1 MEDLPITTPFML
13 NKRGDLLKCGETHPY
28 IKPSLSMDL
37 SACVESLFYVHTD
50 DLIWFYDNSDQEIK
64 IDIIALC
71 ETIHNDAGLLSILP
85 HRSYI
90 EQICAEFSQIE
101 TIDTEDSVENAFNKL
116 NNDANNAFC
125 KVRTSNYKYNYGGD
139 NGEIYFRLTNS
150 DEFNWLDVVWN
161 VCVGFKSCLKK
172 VSILKDYQTFGKQF
186 DYISIKGTPV
196 NHLSIDEF
204 LVLR

>member
-37 SACVESLFYVHTD
+37 SASIESLFYVHVD
-50 DLIWFYDNSDQEIK
+50 DLIWFYNNSDQNIK
-64 IDIIALC
+64 TDIIALC
-71 ETIHNDAGLLSILP
+71 EAIRNDSTLLSTLSK
-85 HRSYI
+85 RSYI
-90 EQICAEFSQIE
+90 EGICAEFLQIE
-101 TIDTEDSVENAFNKL
+101 SPASPTSVENSFDTL
-116 NNDANNAFC
+116 NSDVNNAFC

-150 DEFNWLDVVWN
+150 DDFNWLDVIWN
-161 VCVGFKSCLKK
+161 ICAGFKSHIKK

-186 DYISIKGTPV
+186 DYVSIKGTSV
-196 NHLSIDEF
+196 NHLPIDEF